1 MIKRKNLKMLYIEF
15 STILFHTSTGVL
27 RMYPLKIRGTTVH
40 IETLSAK
47 LSSRKIICN
56 RELSKSYTELNS
68 HV

>member
-1 MIKRKNLKMLYIEF
+1 MIKIKKCYIYRVQYYLQF
-15 STILFHTSTGVL
+15 QASTGVL

-56 RELSKSYTELNS
+56 RELSKAYTELNS